1 MAAKSSAATMSAE
14 SAQPELT
21 ITRVLDAP
29 RDLVFRVWTR
39 PEHLVRWW
47 GPSGFT
53 LPQCKM
59 DLRPGGAFHYIMRSG
74 DEGCATTGE
83 AAGTDHRLRGIFRE
97 IKPPERLV
105 FTWAWEDENGQLGHE
120 TLVTVTMVE
129 QGAKTKLTLH
139 QAVFESVTARD
150 AHNTGWTSSIERLAA
165 YVESL

>member
-1 MAAKSSAATMSAE
+1 MAAKSSAATKSAE

-47 GPSGFT
+47 GPGGFT

-74 DEGCATTGE
+74 EEGCSGSHSPNTE
-83 AAGTDHRLRGIFRE
+83 HRLRGVFRE

-139 QAVFESVTARD
+139 QAVFESVTSRD
-150 AHNTGWTSSIERLAA
+150 AHNAGWSESMLRLAA
-165 YVESL
+165 YVELL

>member
-1 MAAKSSAATMSAE
+1 MAAKSSAATKSAE

-29 RDLVFRVWTR
+29 RDLVFQVWTR

-74 DEGCATTGE
+74 E
-83 AAGTDHRLRGIFRE
+83 GTDHRLRGVFRE
-97 IKPPERLV
+97 INPPERLV
-105 FTWAWEDENGQLGHE
+105 LTWAWEDENGNLGHE
-120 TLVTVTMVE
+120 TLVTVTMTE

-139 QAVFESVTARD
+139 QAVFESVTSRD
-150 AHNTGWTSSIERLAA
+150 AHNQGWTGSLERLAA

>member
-1 MAAKSSAATMSAE
+1 MAAKSSAATKSAE

-74 DEGCATTGE
+74 EEGCSGSHPPNTE
-83 AAGTDHRLRGIFRE
+83 HRLRGVFRE

-120 TLVTVTMVE
+120 TLVTVTMTE
-129 QGAKTKLTLH
+129 QGSKTKLTLH
-139 QAVFESVTARD
+139 QAVFESVTSRD
-150 AHNTGWTSSIERLAA
+150 AHNTGWSECMVRLTA

>member
-1 MAAKSSAATMSAE
+1 MAAKSSAATKSAE

-74 DEGCATTGE
+74 EEGCSGSHPPNTE
-83 AAGTDHRLRGIFRE
+83 HRLRGVFRE

-139 QAVFESVTARD
+139 QAVFESVTSRD
-150 AHNTGWTSSIERLAA
+150 AHNAGWSESMLRLAA

>member
-1 MAAKSSAATMSAE
+1 MAAKSSAATKSAE

-74 DEGCATTGE
+74 EEGCSGSHPPNTE
-83 AAGTDHRLRGIFRE
+83 HRLRGVFRE

-120 TLVTVTMVE
+120 TLVTVTMTE
-129 QGAKTKLTLH
+129 QGSKTKLTLH

-150 AHNTGWTSSIERLAA
+150 AHNSGWSESMLRLAA

>member
-1 MAAKSSAATMSAE
+1 MAAKSSAATKSAE

-47 GPSGFT
+47 GPAGFT

-74 DEGCATTGE
+74 DEGCA
-83 AAGTDHRLRGIFRE
+83 GTHAPNTEHRLRGVLRE

-120 TLVTVTMVE
+120 TLVTVTMTE
-129 QGAKTKLTLH
+129 QGSKTKLTLH

-150 AHNTGWTSSIERLAA
+150 AHNAGWSECMLRLTA

>member
-74 DEGCATTGE
+74 EEGCSGSHPPNTE
-83 AAGTDHRLRGIFRE
+83 HRLRGVFRE

-120 TLVTVTMVE
+120 TLVTVTMTE
-129 QGAKTKLTLH
+129 QGSKTKLTLH
-139 QAVFESVTARD
+139 QAVFESVTSRD
-150 AHNTGWTSSIERLAA
+150 AHNSGWSESMLRLAA